1 MRERRG
7 GRPGLSVPTVSVD
20 VRQHWNGG
28 GGGGG
33 EEELGWTRRM
43 SNIRCWASH
52 LKSKTKQKER
62 ELVSPYL
69 KTQSTVKVVSG

>member
-1 MRERRG
+1 MKEE
-7 GRPGLSVPTVSVD
+7 VD
-20 VRQHWNGG
+20 VLDSPSLRSLWTYGNIGTGG
-28 GGGGG
+28 GEGGG

-43 SNIRCWASH
+43 SDIRCWASH